1 MKFRLLATSFAV
13 TLALSGCA
21 SNSQSNMV
29 KEVEIEQQVSQ
40 DDNRVF
46 SQDYLLEELE
56 NGLRVMVVKTDYP
69 DVVSLQIPVSVGSRN
84 EVEAGKT
91 GFAHFFEHMMFKGSE
106 KFPQDVYSDILKN
119 SGVDNRAYTTNDYTN
134 YHLNFSKEHLDKV
147 LEIEAD
153 IFQNLTYSEEQ
164 FRTEALTVKGEYLK
178 NNASPIRKLLS
189 AVRNEAF
196 EKHTYKHTMM
206 GFFEDIEAMPDQM
219 AYGKEFFAK
228 FYKPEYVSLVIVGD
242 VDPQETMA
250 MVKKHWG
257 NWKKGDYQADIPTEP
272 KQQAPKYVH
281 EKYDGL
287 PGHWLLVSYKGTAW
301 DPTQKDRAAL
311 DLISQLYFSNNSA
324 LYQELVVDKQIA
336 SQMFTYNP
344 DTKDPGLL
352 HVFVKVENEADLAK
366 ARDAI
371 NRTYAQAR
379 TELVDAQKL
388 ADLKSNLKYS
398 FINGLD
404 SSQSIASTLASYMH
418 FERDPEVINQL
429 YATAD
434 SVTPED
440 IKAVANKYFVD
451 SSRTTVTMSA
461 LDKVTGFEQE
471 VDLNAAV
478 ASIEQA
484 PTERHF
490 KVLDKTNSSP
500 LVDVN
505 WLFNTGAAA
514 DPQGKKGLAALT
526 AAMLAQGGSE
536 SMSYK
541 DIKKALYP
549 LAGSFG
555 YQLDKEMISL
565 RGRVHKDNAAKWYAL
580 VSDQLL
586 NPGFREDDFKRL
598 KKELIDSIK
607 AGLKASNDEEL
618 GKEVLYHQLYKGHPY
633 ESYNYGDISDLEALT
648 LDDVKAFYNSQF
660 TQSKLTVG
668 LIGAIPSD
676 VKSTMMKDLTQ
687 LPQGK
692 ESRLMI
698 PDAPVLK
705 GHHATI
711 VEKSAQ
717 STAVSFGFP
726 IDTIR
731 SSDDW
736 TALWLVRSYFGE
748 HRSSNSFLYQRIRQT
763 RGMNYGDYAY
773 IEYFPRGMFQTK
785 PDANLGRSEQIFQVW
800 LRPLRSNND
809 AHFATRTALFEL
821 DKLIKNGIS
830 KEDFEATRNFLIN
843 FVPQMVASQDRQLG
857 YALDSEFYNTESFV
871 DYVRGKLEKLTLDD
885 VNRVIRDNLQTEN
898 IHYVFITGDGKDMQ
912 KRLASEQTSPMAYNA
927 EKPAELVAEDKVI
940 ADYKLAIPAKN
951 IKVLDVEKVFQ

>member
-1 MKFRLLATSFAV
+1 MKFRLLATSVAV

-21 SNSQSNMV
+21 SNSQSTMV
-29 KEVEIEQQVSQ
+29 KEVEIEQRVNQ

-106 KFPQDVYSDILKN
+106 KFPQDLYSDILKN

-196 EKHTYKHTMM
+196 EKHTYKHTTM

-257 NWKKGDYQADIPTEP
+257 NWKKGDYQADIPVEP
-272 KQQAPKYVH
+272 KQQAAKYVH
-281 EKYDGL
+281 EKNDGL

-434 SVTPED
+434 SITPED

-451 SSRTTVTMSA
+451 PSRTTVTMSA
-461 LDKVTGFEQE
+461 LDKVAGFEQE
-471 VDLNAAV
+471 VDLNALV

-514 DPQGKKGLAALT
+514 DPHGKKGLAALT

-536 SMSYK
+536 TMSYK
-541 DIKKALYP
+541 DIQKALYP

-555 YQLDKEMISL
+555 YQIDKEMISL

-633 ESYNYGDISDLEALT
+633 ESYNYGDLSDLEALT
-648 LDDVKAFYNSQF
+648 LDDVKAFYANQF

-676 VKSTMMKDLTQ
+676 VKSTMMKDLTS

-692 ESRLMI
+692 ESRLTI
-698 PDAPVLK
+698 PDAPVLQ

-821 DKLIKNGIS
+821 DRLIKNGIS

-885 VNRVIRDNLQTEN
+885 VNRVIRNNLQTEN

-912 KRLASEQTSPMAYNA
+912 KRLASEQTSPMVYNA

-951 IKVLDVEKVFQ
+951 IAVLDVEKVFQ

>member
-1 MKFRLLATSFAV
+1 MKFRLLATSVAV

-21 SNSQSNMV
+21 SNSQSTMV
-29 KEVEIEQQVSQ
+29 KEVEIEQRVSQ
-40 DDNRVF
+40 GDNRVF

-196 EKHTYKHTMM
+196 EKHTYKHTTM

-434 SVTPED
+434 SITPED

-912 KRLASEQTSPMAYNA
+912 KRLASEQTSPMVYNA

>member
-1 MKFRLLATSFAV
+1 MKFRLLATSVAV

-21 SNSQSNMV
+21 SNSQSTMV
-29 KEVEIEQQVSQ
+29 KEVEIEQLASQ
-40 DDNRVF
+40 DDSRVF
-46 SQDYLLEELE
+46 SQDYLLEELD

-196 EKHTYKHTMM
+196 EKHTYKHTTM

-257 NWKKGDYQADIPTEP
+257 NWKKGDYQADIPVEP
-272 KQQAPKYVH
+272 KQQAAKYVH
-281 EKYDGL
+281 EKNDGL

-366 ARDAI
+366 VRDAI

-434 SVTPED
+434 SITPED

-461 LDKVTGFEQE
+461 LDKVAGFEQE
-471 VDLNAAV
+471 VDLNALV

-536 SMSYK
+536 TMSYK
-541 DIKKALYP
+541 DIQKALYP

-555 YQLDKEMISL
+555 YQIDKEMISL

-580 VSDQLL
+580 VSDQML

-633 ESYNYGDISDLEALT
+633 ESYNYGDLSDLEALT
-648 LDDVKAFYNSQF
+648 LDDVKAFYAKQF

-668 LIGAIPSD
+668 LIGAIPSE
-676 VKSTMMKDLTQ
+676 VKSAMMKDLTQ

-698 PDAPVLK
+698 PDAPALK

-912 KRLASEQTSPMAYNA
+912 KRLASEQTSPMVYNA
-927 EKPAELVAEDKVI
+927 EKPAELVAEDKLI

-951 IKVLDVEKVFQ
+951 ISVLDVEKVFQ

>member
-1 MKFRLLATSFAV
+1 MTFRLLATSVAV

-21 SNSQSNMV
+21 TNSQSNMV
-29 KEVEIEQQVSQ
+29 KEVEIEQVVSQ
-40 DDNRVF
+40 EDNRVF
-46 SQDYLLEELE
+46 SQDYVLEELE

-84 EVEAGKT
+84 EVEEGKT

-196 EKHTYKHTMM
+196 EKHTYKHTTM

-257 NWKKGDYQADIPTEP
+257 NWKKGDYQADIPVEP
-272 KQQAPKYVH
+272 KQQAPKYIH
-281 EKYDGL
+281 EQNDGL

-371 NRTYAQAR
+371 NRTYVQAR

-434 SVTPED
+434 SITPED
-440 IKAVANKYFVD
+440 IKAIANKYFVD

-461 LDKVTGFEQE
+461 LDNVAGFEQE

-478 ASIEQA
+478 ASTEQA

-514 DPQGKKGLAALT
+514 DPAGKKGVAALT
-526 AAMLAQGGSE
+526 AAMLAKGGSE
-536 SMSYK
+536 TMSYK
-541 DIKKALYP
+541 DIQKALYP

-555 YQLDKEMISL
+555 YQIDKEMISL
-565 RGRVHKDNAAKWYAL
+565 RGRVHKDNAAQWYAL
-580 VSDQLL
+580 VSEQLL

-633 ESYNYGDISDLEALT
+633 ESYNYGDLSDLEALT
-648 LDDVKAFYNSQF
+648 LDDVKAFYDKQF

-676 VKSTMMKDLTQ
+676 VKSAMLKDLTS

-692 ESRLMI
+692 ESRLVI
-698 PDAPVLK
+698 PDAPALS

-726 IDTIR
+726 IETIR
-731 SSDDW
+731 SSEDW

-830 KEDFEATRNFLIN
+830 KDDFEATRNFLIN

-871 DYVRGKLEKLTLDD
+871 DYVRGKLEKLTLED
-885 VNRVIRDNLQTEN
+885 VNRVIRENLQTDN

-912 KRLASEQTSPMAYNA
+912 KRLASEQTSPMVYNA
-927 EKPAELVAEDKVI
+927 EKPAELVAEDNVI

-951 IKVLDVEKVFQ
+951 ISVVDVEKVFQ

>member
-1 MKFRLLATSFAV
+1 
-13 TLALSGCA
+13 
-21 SNSQSNMV
+21 MV
-29 KEVEIEQQVSQ
+29 KEVEIEQLASQ
-40 DDNRVF
+40 DDSRVF
-46 SQDYLLEELE
+46 SQDYLLEELD

-196 EKHTYKHTMM
+196 EKHTYKHTTM

-257 NWKKGDYQADIPTEP
+257 NWKKGDYQADIPVEP
-272 KQQAPKYVH
+272 KQQAAKYVH
-281 EKYDGL
+281 EKNDGL

-434 SVTPED
+434 SITPED

-461 LDKVTGFEQE
+461 LDKVAGFEQE
-471 VDLNAAV
+471 VDLNALV

-536 SMSYK
+536 TMSYK
-541 DIKKALYP
+541 DIQKALYP

-555 YQLDKEMISL
+555 YQIDKEMISL

-580 VSDQLL
+580 VSDQML

-633 ESYNYGDISDLEALT
+633 ESYNYGDLSDLEALT
-648 LDDVKAFYNSQF
+648 LDDVKAFYAKQF

-668 LIGAIPSD
+668 LIGAIPSE
-676 VKSTMMKDLTQ
+676 VKSAMMKDLTS

-698 PDAPVLK
+698 PDAPALK

-912 KRLASEQTSPMAYNA
+912 KRLASEQTSPMVYNA
-927 EKPAELVAEDKVI
+927 EKPAELVAEDKLI

-951 IKVLDVEKVFQ
+951 ISVLDVEKVFQ

>member
-1 MKFRLLATSFAV
+1 MTFRLLATSVAV

-21 SNSQSNMV
+21 TNSQSNMV
-29 KEVEIEQQVSQ
+29 KEVEIEQVVSQ
-40 DDNRVF
+40 EDNRVF
-46 SQDYLLEELE
+46 SQDYVLEELE

-84 EVEAGKT
+84 EVEEGKT

-196 EKHTYKHTMM
+196 EKHTYKHTTM

-257 NWKKGDYQADIPTEP
+257 NWKKGDYQADIPVEP
-272 KQQAPKYVH
+272 KQQAPKYIH
-281 EKYDGL
+281 EQNDGL

-371 NRTYAQAR
+371 NRTYVQAR

-434 SVTPED
+434 SITPED
-440 IKAVANKYFVD
+440 IKAIANKYFVD

-461 LDKVTGFEQE
+461 LDNVAGFEQE

-478 ASIEQA
+478 ASTEQA

-514 DPQGKKGLAALT
+514 DPAGKKGVAALT
-526 AAMLAQGGSE
+526 AAMLAKGGSE
-536 SMSYK
+536 TMSYK
-541 DIKKALYP
+541 DIQKALYP

-555 YQLDKEMISL
+555 YQIDKEMISL
-565 RGRVHKDNAAKWYAL
+565 RGRVHKDNAAQWYAL
-580 VSDQLL
+580 VSEQLL

-633 ESYNYGDISDLEALT
+633 ESYNYGDLSDLEALT
-648 LDDVKAFYNSQF
+648 LDDVKAFYDKQF

-676 VKSTMMKDLTQ
+676 VKSAMLKDLTS

-692 ESRLMI
+692 ESRLVI
-698 PDAPVLK
+698 PDAPALS

-726 IDTIR
+726 IETIR
-731 SSDDW
+731 SSEDW

-830 KEDFEATRNFLIN
+830 KDDFEATRNFLIN
-843 FVPQMVASQDRQLG
+843 FVPQMVSSQDRQLG

-871 DYVRGKLEKLTLDD
+871 DYVRGKLEKLTLED
-885 VNRVIRDNLQTEN
+885 VNRVIRENLQTDN

-912 KRLASEQTSPMAYNA
+912 KRLASEQTSPMVYNA
-927 EKPAELVAEDKVI
+927 EKPAELVAEDNVI

-951 IKVLDVEKVFQ
+951 ISVVDVEKVFQ

>member
-1 MKFRLLATSFAV
+1 MTFRLLATSVAV

-21 SNSQSNMV
+21 TNSQSNMV
-29 KEVEIEQQVSQ
+29 KEVEIEQVVSQ
-40 DDNRVF
+40 EDNRVF
-46 SQDYLLEELE
+46 SQDYVLEELE

-84 EVEAGKT
+84 EVEEGKT

-196 EKHTYKHTMM
+196 EKHTYKHTTM

-257 NWKKGDYQADIPTEP
+257 NWKKGDYQADIPVEP
-272 KQQAPKYVH
+272 KQQAPKYIH
-281 EKYDGL
+281 EQNDGL

-371 NRTYAQAR
+371 NRTYVQAR

-434 SVTPED
+434 SITPED
-440 IKAVANKYFVD
+440 IKAIANKYFVD

-461 LDKVTGFEQE
+461 LDNVAGFEQE

-478 ASIEQA
+478 ASTEQA

-514 DPQGKKGLAALT
+514 DPAGKKGVAALT
-526 AAMLAQGGSE
+526 AAMLAKGGSE
-536 SMSYK
+536 TMSYK
-541 DIKKALYP
+541 DIQKALYP

-555 YQLDKEMISL
+555 YQIDKEMISL
-565 RGRVHKDNAAKWYAL
+565 RGRVHKDNAAQWYAL
-580 VSDQLL
+580 VSEQLL

-633 ESYNYGDISDLEALT
+633 ESYNYGDLSDLEALT
-648 LDDVKAFYNSQF
+648 LDDVKAFYDKQF

-676 VKSTMMKDLTQ
+676 VKSAMLKDLTS
-687 LPQGK
+687 LPEGK
-692 ESRLMI
+692 ESRLVI
-698 PDAPVLK
+698 PDAPALS

-726 IDTIR
+726 IETIR
-731 SSDDW
+731 SSEDW

-830 KEDFEATRNFLIN
+830 KDDFEATRNFLIN

-871 DYVRGKLEKLTLDD
+871 DYVRGKLEKLTLED
-885 VNRVIRDNLQTEN
+885 VNRVIRENLQTDN

-912 KRLASEQTSPMAYNA
+912 KRLASEQTSPMVYNA
-927 EKPAELVAEDKVI
+927 EKPAELVAEDNVI

-951 IKVLDVEKVFQ
+951 ISVVDVEKVFQ

>member
-1 MKFRLLATSFAV
+1 M
-13 TLALSGCA
+13 
-21 SNSQSNMV
+21 NSS
-29 KEVEIEQQVSQ
+29 
-40 DDNRVF
+40 DDLF
-46 SQDYLLEELE
+46 
-56 NGLRVMVVKTDYP
+56 
-69 DVVSLQIPVSVGSRN
+69 
-84 EVEAGKT
+84 
-91 GFAHFFEHMMFKGSE
+91 
-106 KFPQDVYSDILKN
+106 
-119 SGVDNRAYTTNDYTN
+119 
-134 YHLNFSKEHLDKV
+134 
-147 LEIEAD
+147 
-153 IFQNLTYSEEQ
+153 
-164 FRTEALTVKGEYLK
+164 
-178 NNASPIRKLLS
+178 
-189 AVRNEAF
+189 
-196 EKHTYKHTMM
+196 
-206 GFFEDIEAMPDQM
+206 
-219 AYGKEFFAK
+219 KEF
-228 FYKPEYVSLVIVGD
+228 L
-242 VDPQETMA
+242 Q
-250 MVKKHWG
+250 
-257 NWKKGDYQADIPTEP
+257 
-272 KQQAPKYVH
+272 
-281 EKYDGL
+281 
-287 PGHWLLVSYKGTAW
+287 
-301 DPTQKDRAAL
+301 
-311 DLISQLYFSNNSA
+311 
-324 LYQELVVDKQIA
+324 
-336 SQMFTYNP
+336 
-344 DTKDPGLL
+344 
-352 HVFVKVENEADLAK
+352 ADLAQIYVPVRPEFNL
-366 ARDAI
+366 AILYYLSTGMIWDRDGRYCPI
-371 NRTYAQAR
+371 
-379 TELVDAQKL
+379 
-388 ADLKSNLKYS
+388 
-398 FINGLD
+398 
-404 SSQSIASTLASYMH
+404 
-418 FERDPEVINQL
+418 DPN
-429 YATAD
+429 D
-434 SVTPED
+434 MS
-440 IKAVANKYFVD
+440 VAN
-451 SSRTTVTMSA
+451 
-461 LDKVTGFEQE
+461 E
-471 VDLNAAV
+471 
-478 ASIEQA
+478 
-484 PTERHF
+484 
-490 KVLDKTNSSP
+490 
-500 LVDVN
+500 
-505 WLFNTGAAA
+505 
-514 DPQGKKGLAALT
+514 
-526 AAMLAQGGSE
+526 
-536 SMSYK
+536 
-541 DIKKALYP
+541 IK
-549 LAGSFG
+549 
-555 YQLDKEMISL
+555 I
-565 RGRVHKDNAAKWYAL
+565 
-580 VSDQLL
+580 
-586 NPGFREDDFKRL
+586 
-598 KKELIDSIK
+598 IDSIK

-633 ESYNYGDISDLEALT
+633 ESYNYGDLSDLEALT
-648 LDDVKAFYNSQF
+648 LDDVKAFYANQF

-912 KRLASEQTSPMAYNA
+912 KRLASEQTSPMVYNA

-951 IKVLDVEKVFQ
+951 ISVLDVEKVFQ

>member
-1 MKFRLLATSFAV
+1 MKFRLLATSVAV

-21 SNSQSNMV
+21 SNSQSTMV

-46 SQDYLLEELE
+46 SQEYLLEELE

-196 EKHTYKHTMM
+196 EKHTYKHTTM

-912 KRLASEQTSPMAYNA
+912 KRLASEQTSPMVYNA

>member
-196 EKHTYKHTMM
+196 EKHTYKHTTM

-912 KRLASEQTSPMAYNA
+912 KRLASEQTSPMVYNA